1 MSNEANSSFAR
12 LKDTPIP
19 SLNINVETY
28 QHNVTGTFHYHL
40 ASENKE
46 NVFLVALRTV
56 PTDSKGVAHILEHT
70 ALCGSEKYP
79 VRDPFFMMI
88 RRSLNTFMNAFT
100 SSDWTAYPFAS
111 QNKKDFSNLLDVY
124 LDAVFFSTL
133 DKLDFAQEGHRLEF
147 EEMENTDS
155 PLVYK
160 GVVYNEMKGAM
171 SSPVSQLWQTLTKHL
186 FPTTTYHYNSGGEP
200 DCIPDLSYDELIAFY
215 KTHYHPSNAIF
226 LTYGDIPAVEHQQKF
241 ENQVLSRFQK
251 LDKEISVPKEQ
262 RYSEPQRFEGLYG
275 VEQEEDLKDKTHVVM
290 GWLLNESADLENRL
304 KANLLSSVLLDNSSS
319 PLQYALENT
328 KLGQAPSQLCGLED
342 SNREMVFMCGL
353 EGCNETKVDDVE
365 NLILDVLK
373 EVADK
378 GVDQSRVDS
387 ALHQLE
393 LSQKEITGGGYPYG
407 LQLILDMLP
416 VAIHRNDPVSA
427 LDIEKALEKLREE
440 SADPAFFKKLV
451 KEFLLDNT
459 HRVCLSLKP
468 DLNVNAQ
475 KEKETNTKLEQIKQG
490 LSDDEKN
497 DIVTLAKS
505 LQARQEQI
513 DDESILPKVGLE
525 DIPDEMYIAEGERTA
540 IESLPVSVYKQ
551 GTNGIVYEQL
561 VIELPKLDDEQLDLL
576 PIYTRCLTELGSAGR
591 TYLET
596 QALMDKVTGGVS
608 AYSTVRT
615 TVDELQDSEAYLII
629 SGKALVRNHNAL
641 SDFLRETLFEVRFD
655 ELDRIKELVSQMR
668 ARRESSITGNGHGL
682 AMLASASGMSP
693 VAKLKNR
700 TGGLPGIKSIKKL
713 DDSLSDKEAL
723 QALAEKL
730 KSLHD
735 KVCASPIQVLV
746 VGEEQST
753 NDMLKNLKNKKTD
766 AVNEG
771 KWDQLYEADK
781 SNFESFDLVAENES
795 CNQYWVTNTQINFCS
810 KAFPAVAS
818 GHEDSAALLVLGSFL
833 KNGFLHRVIREQG
846 GAYGGG
852 AGYDSDSGSFR
863 FYSYRDPRLLETL
876 EDFDKSIDWML
887 NTEHDAE
894 KLEEAIMGV
903 VSGFDKPSSPAGE
916 AKNAFH
922 SALFGRTPEQRQAFR
937 KKILKVTIDDLKR
950 VTQTYLKQGKASQ
963 AVLSNQ
969 ATLDQMG
976 DKIEME
982 VCHL

>member
-1 MSNEANSSFAR
+1 MSTEVTSSFAK
-12 LKDTPIP
+12 LKDTHIP
-19 SLNINVETY
+19 SLNLTVETY
-28 QHNVTGTFHYHL
+28 QHEVTGTFHYHL
-40 ASENKE
+40 ASENNE

-56 PTDSKGVAHILEHT
+56 PTDSRGVAHILEHT

-100 SSDWTAYPFAS
+100 SSDWMAYPFAS

-147 EEMENTDS
+147 EEKENTES

-171 SSPVSQLWQTLTKHL
+171 SSPVSQLWQTLTEHL

-226 LTYGDIPAVEHQQKF
+226 LTYGDIPAAQHQERFQS
-241 ENQVLSRFQK
+241 QVLSRFEK
-251 LDKEISVPKEQ
+251 LETEISVPKET
-262 RYSEPQRFEGLYG
+262 RYSTPQRFEELYG
-275 VEQEEDLKDKTHVVM
+275 VEQDDELKNKTHVVV

-328 KLGQAPSQLCGLED
+328 DLGHAPSQLCGLED

-353 EGCNETKVDDVE
+353 EGCDENKIDDIE
-365 NLILDVLK
+365 KLILTTLEDVVK
-373 EVADK
+373 D
-378 GVDQSRVDS
+378 GIDQSRVDS

-427 LDIEKALEKLREE
+427 LDIEKSLEKLRKD
-440 SADPAFFKKLV
+440 SADPEFFKNLV
-451 KEFLLDNT
+451 KEFLVDNQ

-468 DLNVNAQ
+468 DLNVNKS
-475 KEKETNTKLEQIKQG
+475 KEKETNEKLEKIKQA
-490 LSDDEKN
+490 LSEREKT
-497 DIVTLAKS
+497 D
-505 LQARQEQI
+505 I

-525 DIPDEMYIAEGERTA
+525 DIPDEMYIAEGSNAVIDT
-540 IESLPVSVYKQ
+540 LPVSIFNQ

-561 VIELPKLDDEQLDLL
+561 VVELPSLSDEQLDLL
-576 PIYTRCLTELGSAGR
+576 PIYTRCLSELGSAGR

-596 QALMDKVTGGVS
+596 QALMDEVTGGVS
-608 AYSTVRT
+608 VYSTVRT
-615 TVDELQDSEAYLII
+615 TVDELQNSDAYLVV
-629 SGKALVRNHNAL
+629 SGKALSRNHSAL
-641 SDFLRETLFEVRFD
+641 SDFLRETLYEVRFD
-655 ELDRIKELVSQMR
+655 ELDRIKELISQMR
-668 ARRESSITGNGHGL
+668 ARRESSVTGNGHGL
-682 AMLASASGMSP
+682 AMLAAAAGMSP

-700 TGGLPGIKSIKKL
+700 TGGFPGIKSIKVL
-713 DDSLSDKEAL
+713 DDSLSDSTALSKLAEQL
-723 QALAEKL
+723 QALHK
-730 KSLHD
+730 
-735 KVCASPIQVLV
+735 KVCDSPVQVLLI
-746 VGEEQST
+746 GEDQST
-753 NDMLKNLKNKKTD
+753 KDMMGYEATTVK
-766 AVNEG
+766 EG
-771 KWDQLYEADK
+771 KWNSLNDS
-781 SNFESFDLVAENES
+781 SNKFESFDLSGSNES
-795 CNQYWVTNTQINFCS
+795 LNQYWVANTQINFCS

-887 NTEHDAE
+887 DTTHDPE

-903 VSGFDKPSSPAGE
+903 VSGIDKPSSPAGE

-922 SALFGRTPEQRQAFR
+922 SALFGRTPEQRQAYR
-937 KKILKVTIDDLKR
+937 KKILEVTIDDLKM
-950 VTQTYLKQGKASQ
+950 VTKKYLKDGKASQ

-976 DKIEME
+976 DKIQME
-982 VCHL
+982 ICHL

>member
-1 MSNEANSSFAR
+1 MSTTLASSFAK
-12 LKDTPIP
+12 LKDTHIP
-19 SLNINVETY
+19 SLNLTVETY
-28 QHNVTGTFHYHL
+28 QHDVTGTFHYHL
-40 ASENKE
+40 AAENKE

-111 QNKKDFSNLLDVY
+111 QNKKDFNNLLDVY
-124 LDAVFFSTL
+124 LDAVFFSKL

-147 EEMENTDS
+147 EEMENTES

-186 FPTTTYHYNSGGEP
+186 FPTTTYHFNSGGEP
-200 DCIPDLSYDELIAFY
+200 DCIPDLSYEELIAFY

-226 LTYGDIPAVEHQQKF
+226 LTYGDIPAAEHQQRF
-241 ENQVLSRFQK
+241 ESQVLSRFEK
-251 LDKEISVPKEQ
+251 LDREISVPKEK
-262 RYSEPQRFEGLYG
+262 RYPQPQQFQDLYG
-275 VEQEEDLKDKTHVVM
+275 VEQASDLENKTHVVT

-304 KANLLSSVLLDNSSS
+304 RANLLSSVLLDNSSS
-319 PLQYALENT
+319 PLQFALENT
-328 KLGQAPSQLCGLED
+328 ELGHAPSQLCGLED

-353 EGCNETKVDDVE
+353 EGCDETNVEKIEQHILNTLQEVVD
-365 NLILDVLK
+365 N
-373 EVADK
+373 
-378 GVDQSRVDS
+378 GVDLSRVDS

-427 LDIEKALEKLREE
+427 LDIESALNKLRED
-440 SADPAFFKKLV
+440 SADPDFFKNLV
-451 KEFLLDNT
+451 KEFLIDNP

-468 DLNVNAQ
+468 DLELNGN
-475 KEKETNTKLEQIKQG
+475 KEKATTDKLEAIKQK
-490 LSDDEKN
+490 LSEKEKN
-497 DIVTLAKS
+497 SIVELSKS
-505 LQARQEQI
+505 LQARQESI

-525 DIPDEMYIAEGERTA
+525 DIPDEMYIASGEKITVKD
-540 IESLPVSVYKQ
+540 LPVSIYKQ

-561 VIELPKLDDEQLDLL
+561 VVELPELTNEQLDLL

-596 QALMDKVTGGVS
+596 QALMDKITGGIS

-615 TVDELQDSEAYLII
+615 SVDDLNQNSAYLII
-629 SGKALVRNHNAL
+629 SGKALSRNHGAM
-641 SDFLRETLFEVRFD
+641 SQFLQETLYQVSFE
-655 ELDRIKELVSQMR
+655 ESDRIRELVSQMR
-668 ARRESSITGNGHGL
+668 ARKESSITGNGHGL
-682 AMLASASGMSP
+682 AMLAASAGMSP
-693 VAKLKNR
+693 VAKLKNQ
-700 TGGLPGIKSIKKL
+700 TGGLPGIQRIKTL
-713 DDSLSDKEAL
+713 DDSLADENSLSQLASDLAAL
-723 QALAEKL
+723 HRQI
-730 KSLHD
+730 SQ
-735 KVCASPIQVLV
+735 SPVEVLII
-746 VGEEQST
+746 GEDQFTES
-753 NDMLKNLKNKKTD
+753 M
-766 AVNEG
+766 VNENSDC
-771 KWDQLYEADK
+771 WQQLHGNLASDFNAFGLTENDK
-781 SNFESFDLVAENES
+781 LSD
-795 CNQYWVTNTQINFCS
+795 QYWVTNTQINFCS
-810 KAFPAVAS
+810 KAYPAVPS
-818 GHEDSAALLVLGSFL
+818 GHEDAAAFLVLGSFL
-833 KNGFLHRVIREQG
+833 KNGFLHKVIREQG

-852 AGYDSDSGSFR
+852 ASYDSDSGAFR

-876 EDFDKSIDWML
+876 EDFDSSIDWL
-887 NTEHDAE
+887 LENDHEQE

-903 VSGFDKPSSPAGE
+903 VSSFDKPSSPAGE

-937 KKILKVTIDDLKR
+937 KKILTVTIEDLKQ
-950 VTQTYLKQGKASQ
+950 VAKTYLKGTESSQ
-963 AVLSNQ
+963 VVLSNQ
-969 ATLDQMG
+969 ATLDQMNG
-976 DKIEME
+976 KITMDI
-982 VCHL
+982 CHL

>member
-1 MSNEANSSFAR
+1 MSTEVTSNFVK

-19 SLNINVETY
+19 SLNLSVETY
-28 QHNVTGTFHYHL
+28 QHKVTGTYHYHL
-40 ASENKE
+40 ASENNE

-111 QNKKDFSNLLDVY
+111 QNKKDFNNLLDVY

-133 DKLDFAQEGHRLEF
+133 DELDFAQEGHRLEF
-147 EEMENTDS
+147 EEMENMDT

-171 SSPVSQLWQTLTKHL
+171 SSPVSQLWQKLTKYL

-200 DCIPDLSYDELIAFY
+200 DCIPELSYDELIAFY

-226 LTYGDIPAVEHQQKF
+226 LTYGDIPASEHQVRF
-241 ENQVLSRFQK
+241 DSQVLSRFEK
-251 LDKEISVPKEQ
+251 LDKVISVPKEQ
-262 RYSEPQRFEGLYG
+262 RYASPQYFEEYYG
-275 VEQEEDLKDKTHVVM
+275 VEADEALDNKTHVVM

-304 KANLLSSVLLDNSSS
+304 KANLLSSVLLDNGSS

-328 KLGQAPSQLCGLED
+328 KLGHAPSQLCGLED
-342 SNREMVFMCGL
+342 SNREMIFMCGL
-353 EGCNETKVDDVE
+353 EGCDEKNVNQIEKLV
-365 NLILDVLK
+365 IDVLT
-373 EVADK
+373 EVAQN
-378 GVDQSRVDS
+378 GVEQSRVES

-416 VAIHRNDPVSA
+416 VAIHRNDPVTA
-427 LDIEKALEKLREE
+427 LDIENALDKLREE
-440 SADPAFFKKLV
+440 TANPDFFKNLV
-451 KEFLLDNT
+451 QELLIDNQ
-459 HRVCLSLKP
+459 HRVCLALKP
-468 DLNVNAQ
+468 DQNLNA
-475 KEKETNTKLEQIKQG
+475 EKEQQTKNKLEKIKQS
-490 LSDDEKN
+490 LNDEQKQG
-497 DIVTLAKS
+497 IVKLAKD
-505 LQARQEQI
+505 LQERQERI

-525 DIPDEMYIAEGERTA
+525 DIPDEMYIAEGETKH
-540 IESLPVSVYKQ
+540 ISQLPVSIYNQ

-561 VIELPKLDDEQLDLL
+561 VVALPKLNDDELDLL
-576 PIYTRCLTELGSAGR
+576 SIYTRCLTELGSAGR
-591 TYLET
+591 SYLET

-608 AYSTVRT
+608 AYSSVRT
-615 TVDELQDSEAYLII
+615 GIHELQENKAYLTV
-629 SGKALVRNHNAL
+629 SGKALSRNHQAL
-641 SDFLRETLFEVRFD
+641 NDFLQETLYEVRFD

-668 ARRESSITGNGHGL
+668 ARKENSITGNGHGL
-682 AMLASASGMSP
+682 AMLAASAGMSP
-693 VAKLKNR
+693 VARLKNR
-700 TGGLPGIKSIKKL
+700 TGGMIGIKRIKAL
-713 DDSLSDKEAL
+713 DDSLKEADLL
-723 QALAEKL
+723 QALADKL
-730 KSLHD
+730 KNLHE
-735 KVCASPIQVLV
+735 KIIASPAQVLL

-753 NDMLKNLKNKKTD
+753 QRMLAYTQEIVAQEKWIAAASNSTD
-766 AVNEG
+766 KYNSFGLTSDAQTVNE
-771 KWDQLYEADK
+771 
-781 SNFESFDLVAENES
+781 
-795 CNQYWVTNTQINFCS
+795 YWVTNTQINFCS
-810 KAFPAVAS
+810 KAFPAVAA
-818 GHEDSAALLVLGSFL
+818 GHDDAAAFLVLGSFM

-852 AGYDSDSGSFR
+852 ASYDSDSGAFR

-876 EDFDKSIDWML
+876 ADFDRAIDWVL
-887 NTEHDAE
+887 ETEHDQE

-903 VSGFDKPSSPAGE
+903 ISGFDKPSSPAGE

-922 SALFGRTPEQRQAFR
+922 SALFGRTPEQRQALR
-937 KKILKVTIDDLKR
+937 KKILQVSIDDLKHI
-950 VTQTYLKQGKASQ
+950 TQKYLKDMPASQ

-969 ATLDQMG
+969 ATLEKIKDNLQM
-976 DKIEME
+976 DI
-982 VCHL
+982 CHL

>member
-1 MSNEANSSFAR
+1 MSTEVTSSFAK
-12 LKDTPIP
+12 LKDTLIP
-19 SLNINVETY
+19 SLNLTVETY

-40 ASENKE
+40 SSDNKE

-124 LDAVFFSTL
+124 LDAVFFSNL

-186 FPTTTYHYNSGGEP
+186 FPTTTYHFNSGGEP
-200 DCIPDLSYDELIAFY
+200 DCIPDLSYDELQSFY

-226 LTYGDIPAVEHQQKF
+226 LTYGDIPAAQHQERFQS
-241 ENQVLSRFQK
+241 QVLSRFEK
-251 LDKEISVPKEQ
+251 LDTEISVPKEK
-262 RYSEPQRFEGLYG
+262 RYPAPQRFEGLYG
-275 VEQEEDLKDKTHVVM
+275 VEQEDDLKNKTHVVV

-304 KANLLSSVLLDNSSS
+304 KANLLSSVLLDNGSS

-328 KLGQAPSQLCGLED
+328 KLGHSPSQLCGLED

-353 EGCNETKVDDVE
+353 EGCDEKNIDQIEKMIIEALEDVAK
-365 NLILDVLK
+365 N
-373 EVADK
+373 
-378 GVDQSRVDS
+378 GVEQSRVDS

-427 LDIEKALEKLREE
+427 LDIEKALESLRVE
-440 SADPAFFKKLV
+440 SADPEFFKKLV
-451 KEFLLDNT
+451 KEFLLDNQ
-459 HRVCLSLKP
+459 HRVCLALKP
-468 DLNVNAQ
+468 DLTVNAT
-475 KEKETNTKLEQIKQG
+475 KEQETTDKLEKIKQA
-490 LSDDEKN
+490 LSADEKN
-497 DIVTLAKS
+497 DIVKLAKS

-525 DIPDEMYIAEGERTA
+525 DIPDEMYIAEGEKT
-540 IESLPVSVYKQ
+540 EVNNLPVSVFNQ

-561 VIELPKLDDEQLDLL
+561 VIELPKLTDELLDLL

-596 QALMDKVTGGVS
+596 QALMDEVTGGVS

-615 TVDELQDSEAYLII
+615 SINELQNSDAFLIV
-629 SGKALVRNHNAL
+629 SGKALARNHKAL
-641 SDFLRETLFEVRFD
+641 SDFLRETFYQVRFD

-668 ARRESSITGNGHGL
+668 SRRESSITGNGHGL
-682 AMLASASGMSP
+682 AMLAAAAGMSP
-693 VAKLKNR
+693 VARLKNR
-700 TGGLPGIKSIKKL
+700 TGGLPGIISIKKL
-713 DDSLSDKEAL
+713 DDSLADATEL
-723 QALAEKL
+723 NKL
-730 KSLHD
+730 TEQLKTLH
-735 KVCASPIQVLV
+735 KMICESPVQVLV

-753 NDMLKNLKNKKTD
+753 KDMLN
-766 AVNEG
+766 
-771 KWDQLYEADK
+771 YEADK
-781 SNFESFDLVAENES
+781 WGQLKDPAKNNFKSFDLTGES
-795 CNQYWVTNTQINFCS
+795 ASYNQYWVTNTQINFCS
-810 KAFPAVAS
+810 KAYPAVES

-833 KNGFLHRVIREQG
+833 KNGFLHRTIREQG

-876 EDFDKSIDWML
+876 EDFDKSIGWML
-887 NTEHDAE
+887 ETTHDHE

-922 SALFGRTPEQRQAFR
+922 STLFGRTPEQRQTFR
-937 KKILKVTIDDLKR
+937 KKLLHVTIEDLQR
-950 VTQTYLKQGKASQ
+950 VTQTYLQDANPSQ
-963 AVLSNQ
+963 VVLSNQ

-976 DKIEME
+976 DKIKMDI
-982 VCHL
+982 CHL

>member
-1 MSNEANSSFAR
+1 MSTEVTSSFAR

-19 SLNINVETY
+19 SLNLTVETY
-28 QHNVTGTFHYHL
+28 QHKVTGTFHYHL
-40 ASENKE
+40 ASNNKE

-124 LDAVFFSTL
+124 LDAVFFSKL

-147 EEMENTDS
+147 EEAENTDS

-171 SSPVSQLWQTLTKHL
+171 SSPVSQLWQTLTEHL
-186 FPTTTYHYNSGGEP
+186 FPTTTYHFNSGGEP
-200 DCIPDLSYDELIAFY
+200 DCIPDLSYDELLAFY

-226 LTYGDIPAVEHQQKF
+226 LTYGDIPAAEHQAKF
-241 ENQVLSRFQK
+241 ESQVLSRFEK
-251 LDKEISVPKEQ
+251 LDMEISVPKEK
-262 RYSEPQRFEGLYG
+262 RYPTPQRFDGLYG
-275 VEQEEDLKDKTHVVM
+275 VEQEDDLKNKTHVVL
-290 GWLLNESADLENRL
+290 GWLLDDSAALENRL

-319 PLQYALENT
+319 PLQFALENT
-328 KLGQAPSQLCGLED
+328 KLGHAPSQLCGLED

-353 EGCNETKVDDVE
+353 EGCDEKNVDQIEKHILAVLTDVAE
-365 NLILDVLK
+365 N
-373 EVADK
+373 
-378 GVDQSRVDS
+378 GVEQSRVDS

-416 VAIHRNDPVSA
+416 VAIHRSDPVSA
-427 LDIEKALEKLREE
+427 LDIEKALDKLRKQ
-440 SADPAFFKKLV
+440 SADPDFFKKLV
-451 KEFLLDNT
+451 SEYLVTNQ

-468 DLNVNAQ
+468 DINVNKT
-475 KEKETNTKLEQIKQG
+475 KEKQTAEKLEKIKQA
-490 LSDDEKN
+490 LTQREKT
-497 DIVTLAKS
+497 DIITLAKS
-505 LQARQEQI
+505 LQARQEQV

-525 DIPDEMYIAEGERTA
+525 DIPDEMYIAEGEKTL
-540 IESLPVSVYKQ
+540 INDLPVSVYQQ
-551 GTNGIVYEQL
+551 GTNGIIYEQL
-561 VIELPKLDDEQLDLL
+561 VVELPKLNEAQLDLL

-608 AYSTVRT
+608 AYATIRT
-615 TVDELQDSEAYLII
+615 RIDELQNSDAYLVV
-629 SGKALVRNHNAL
+629 SGKALSRNHGAL
-641 SDFLRETLFEVRFD
+641 SGFLGETLFEVRFD
-655 ELDRIKELVSQMR
+655 ELDRIKEIVSQMR
-668 ARRESSITGNGHGL
+668 ARSESSITGNGHGL
-682 AMLASASGMSP
+682 AMLAAAAGMSP
-693 VAKLKNR
+693 VAQLKNR
-700 TGGLPGIKSIKKL
+700 IGGLPGIKSIKKL
-713 DDSLSDKEAL
+713 DDSLSDAAAL
-723 QALAEKL
+723 NELAEQL
-730 KSLHD
+730 KALHK
-735 KVCASPIQVLV
+735 KVCESPVQALV
-746 VGEEQST
+746 VGEDQST
-753 NDMLKNLKNKKTD
+753 RDMLEYEQKTL
-766 AVNEG
+766 AEG
-771 KWDQLYEADK
+771 KWLPVNKAGKNDFQA
-781 SNFESFDLVAENES
+781 FDLSSEKTAL
-795 CNQYWVTNTQINFCS
+795 NQYWVTNTQINFCS
-810 KAFPAVAS
+810 KAYPAVAS
-818 GHEDSAALLVLGSFL
+818 GHEDSPALLVLGSFL

-863 FYSYRDPRLLETL
+863 FYSYRDPRLLDTL
-876 EDFDKSIDWML
+876 ADFDKSIDWML
-887 NTEHDAE
+887 STSHDQE
-894 KLEEAIMGV
+894 KLEEAVMGV

-922 SALFGRTPEQRQAFR
+922 SALFGRTAAQRQAYR
-937 KKILKVTIDDLKR
+937 KKILRVTIEDLIE
-950 VTQTYLKQGKASQ
+950 VTQKYLKDGKASQ

-969 ATLDQMG
+969 VTLDQMG
-976 DKIEME
+976 DEILME
-982 VCHL
+982 ICHL